1 MQEASSLDN
10 NLENFDTLSESPF
23 TNNIVNITAPYQP
36 VIEGLSS
43 INDFHELFN
52 ITII

>member
-23 TNNIVNITAPYQP
+23 TNNIVNINTKFFMTF
-36 VIEGLSS
+36 VFKLSQ
-43 INDFHELFN
+43 I
-52 ITII
+52 